1 MLLVFVNDSE
11 KKLKEVTLRLE
22 DEGKTDWL
30 FPNPMPFGLKPV
42 MTQQW
47 ARENLGLPMVHVEAK
62 IVMTIYMG
70 VKEIYALPLPNQH
83 IAASHMIKIFC
94 KKSLFILLERAKRDT
109 SRVTE
114 KATWWQMNIDI
125 ETLVKQLGKDYQE
138 IYDSGLIKYKTKITA
153 TVGYSTTTLDTK
165 REGLFFIFRE

>member
-70 VKEIYALPLPNQH
+70 LKKFTLYQCPTSILQQR
-83 IAASHMIKIFC
+83 SHMIKIF
-94 KKSLFILLERAKRDT
+94 L
-109 SRVTE
+109 
-114 KATWWQMNIDI
+114 
-125 ETLVKQLGKDYQE
+125 
-138 IYDSGLIKYKTKITA
+138 
-153 TVGYSTTTLDTK
+153 
-165 REGLFFIFRE
+165 

>member
-1 MLLVFVNDSE
+1 MKMKLTSDMRREGMLLVFVNDSE

-70 VKEIYALPLPNQH
+70 VKEIYALPMPNQH
-83 IAASHMIKIFC
+83 IAAALTYDKDFFVKKITFY
-94 KKSLFILLERAKRDT
+94 SLERAKEIQVALQKKR
-109 SRVTE
+109 
-114 KATWWQMNIDI
+114 
-125 ETLVKQLGKDYQE
+125 LGGK
-138 IYDSGLIKYKTKITA
+138 
-153 TVGYSTTTLDTK
+153 
-165 REGLFFIFRE
+165 

>member
-1 MLLVFVNDSE
+1 MKIDVETLIKHLGKPYQEIFEKGLIPYKTKPHGPIDEDEADLDMRREGMLLVFVNDSE

-47 ARENLGLPMVHVEAK
+47 ARENFGLPMVHVEAK

-70 VKEIYALPLPNQH
+70 VKEIYALPMPNQH
-83 IAASHMIKIFC
+83 IAAALTYDKDFFVKKITFY
-94 KKSLFILLERAKRDT
+94 SLERAKEIQVALQKKR
-109 SRVTE
+109 
-114 KATWWQMNIDI
+114 
-125 ETLVKQLGKDYQE
+125 LGGK
-138 IYDSGLIKYKTKITA
+138 
-153 TVGYSTTTLDTK
+153 
-165 REGLFFIFRE
+165 

>member
-1 MLLVFVNDSE
+1 MKIDVETLIKHLGKPYQEIFEKGLIPYKTKPHGPIDEDEADLDMRREGMLLVFVNDSE

-62 IVMTIYMG
+62 IVMT
-70 VKEIYALPLPNQH
+70 
-83 IAASHMIKIFC
+83 
-94 KKSLFILLERAKRDT
+94 
-109 SRVTE
+109 
-114 KATWWQMNIDI
+114 
-125 ETLVKQLGKDYQE
+125 
-138 IYDSGLIKYKTKITA
+138 
-153 TVGYSTTTLDTK
+153 
-165 REGLFFIFRE
+165 

>member
-1 MLLVFVNDSE
+1 MKIDVETLIKHLGKPYQEIFEKGLIPYKTKPHGPIDEDEADLDMRREGMLLVFVNDSE

-47 ARENLGLPMVHVEAK
+47 ARENLGLLMVHVEVK

-70 VKEIYALPLPNQH
+70 VKEIYALPMPNQH
-83 IAASHMIKIFC
+83 IAAALTYDKDFFVKKITFY
-94 KKSLFILLERAKRDT
+94 SLERAKEIQVALQKKR
-109 SRVTE
+109 
-114 KATWWQMNIDI
+114 
-125 ETLVKQLGKDYQE
+125 LGGK
-138 IYDSGLIKYKTKITA
+138 
-153 TVGYSTTTLDTK
+153 
-165 REGLFFIFRE
+165 

>member
-1 MLLVFVNDSE
+1 MKIDVETLIKHLGKPYQEIFEKGLIPYKTKPHGPIDEDEVDLDMRREGMLLVFVNDSE

-47 ARENLGLPMVHVEAK
+47 VRENLGLPMVHVEAK

-70 VKEIYALPLPNQH
+70 VKEIYALPMPNQH
-83 IAASHMIKIFC
+83 IAAALTYDKDFFVKKITFY
-94 KKSLFILLERAKRDT
+94 SLERAKEIQVALQKKR
-109 SRVTE
+109 
-114 KATWWQMNIDI
+114 
-125 ETLVKQLGKDYQE
+125 LGGK
-138 IYDSGLIKYKTKITA
+138 
-153 TVGYSTTTLDTK
+153 
-165 REGLFFIFRE
+165 

>member
-1 MLLVFVNDSE
+1 MKIDVETLIKHLGKPYQEIFEKGLIPYKTKPHGPIDEDEADLDMRREGMLLVFVNDSE

-70 VKEIYALPLPNQH
+70 VKEIYALPMPNQRGYAFVLKK
-83 IAASHMIKIFC
+83 ILSQGNWFPAAMRWG
-94 KKSLFILLERAKRDT
+94 KKAGWI
-109 SRVTE
+109 
-114 KATWWQMNIDI
+114 
-125 ETLVKQLGKDYQE
+125 G
-138 IYDSGLIKYKTKITA
+138 SGC
-153 TVGYSTTTLDTK
+153 
-165 REGLFFIFRE
+165 GLQNS

>member
-1 MLLVFVNDSE
+1 MKIDVETLIKHLGKPYQEIFEKGLIPYKTKPHGPIDEDEADLDMRREGMLLVFVNDSE

-47 ARENLGLPMVHVEAK
+47 ARENLGLPMVYVEAK

-70 VKEIYALPLPNQH
+70 VKEIYALPMPNQH
-83 IAASHMIKIFC
+83 IAAALTYDKDFFVKKITFY
-94 KKSLFILLERAKRDT
+94 SLERAKEIQVALQKKR
-109 SRVTE
+109 
-114 KATWWQMNIDI
+114 
-125 ETLVKQLGKDYQE
+125 LGGK
-138 IYDSGLIKYKTKITA
+138 
-153 TVGYSTTTLDTK
+153 
-165 REGLFFIFRE
+165 

>member
-1 MLLVFVNDSE
+1 MKIDVETLIKHLGKPYQEIFEKGLIPYKTKPHGPIDEDEADLDMRREGMLLVFVNDSE

-42 MTQQW
+42 MTQLW

-70 VKEIYALPLPNQH
+70 VKEIYALPMPNQH
-83 IAASHMIKIFC
+83 IAAALTYDKDFFVKKITFY
-94 KKSLFILLERAKRDT
+94 SLERAKEIQVALQKKR
-109 SRVTE
+109 
-114 KATWWQMNIDI
+114 
-125 ETLVKQLGKDYQE
+125 LGGK
-138 IYDSGLIKYKTKITA
+138 
-153 TVGYSTTTLDTK
+153 
-165 REGLFFIFRE
+165 

>member
-1 MLLVFVNDSE
+1 MKIDVETLIKHLGKPYQEIFEKGLIPYKTKPHGPIDEDEADLDMRREGMLLVFVNDSE

-47 ARENLGLPMVHVEAK
+47 VRENLGLQMVHVEAK

-70 VKEIYALPLPNQH
+70 VKEIYALPMPNQH
-83 IAASHMIKIFC
+83 IAAALTYDKDFFVKKITFY
-94 KKSLFILLERAKRDT
+94 SLERAKEIQAALQKKRPG
-109 SRVTE
+109 
-114 KATWWQMNIDI
+114 
-125 ETLVKQLGKDYQE
+125 GK
-138 IYDSGLIKYKTKITA
+138 
-153 TVGYSTTTLDTK
+153 
-165 REGLFFIFRE
+165 

>member
-1 MLLVFVNDSE
+1 MKIDVETLIKHLGKPYQEIFEKGLIPYKTKPHGPIDEDEVDLDMRREGMLLVFVNDSE

-47 ARENLGLPMVHVEAK
+47 ARENLGLSMVHVEAK

-70 VKEIYALPLPNQH
+70 VKEIYALPMPNQH
-83 IAASHMIKIFC
+83 IAAALTYDKDFFVKKITFY
-94 KKSLFILLERAKRDT
+94 SLERAKEIQVALQKKR
-109 SRVTE
+109 
-114 KATWWQMNIDI
+114 
-125 ETLVKQLGKDYQE
+125 LGGK
-138 IYDSGLIKYKTKITA
+138 
-153 TVGYSTTTLDTK
+153 
-165 REGLFFIFRE
+165 

>member
-1 MLLVFVNDSE
+1 MKIDVETLIKHLGKPYQEIFEKGLIPYKTKPHGPIDEDEVDLDMRREGMLLVFVNDSE

-47 ARENLGLPMVHVEAK
+47 ARENLSLPMVHVEAK

-70 VKEIYALPLPNQH
+70 VKEIYALPMPNQH
-83 IAASHMIKIFC
+83 IAAALTYDKDFFV
-94 KKSLFILLERAKRDT
+94 KKNHFLFFGASQRDT
-109 SRVTE
+109 GRITE
-114 KATWWQMNIDI
+114 KATWW
-125 ETLVKQLGKDYQE
+125 
-138 IYDSGLIKYKTKITA
+138 
-153 TVGYSTTTLDTK
+153 
-165 REGLFFIFRE
+165 

>member
-1 MLLVFVNDSE
+1 MKIDVETLIKHLGKPYQEIFEKGLIPYKTKPHGPIDEDEADLDMRREGMLLVFVNDSE

-30 FPNPMPFGLKPV
+30 FPKPMPFGLKPV

-70 VKEIYALPLPNQH
+70 LKKFTLYQCPTSILQQR
-83 IAASHMIKIFC
+83 SHMIKIFV
-94 KKSLFILLERAKRDT
+94 KKSLLFFGASQRDT
-109 SRVTE
+109 GRVTE
-114 KATWWQMNIDI
+114 KATWW
-125 ETLVKQLGKDYQE
+125 
-138 IYDSGLIKYKTKITA
+138 
-153 TVGYSTTTLDTK
+153 
-165 REGLFFIFRE
+165 

>member
-1 MLLVFVNDSE
+1 MKECFLVFVNDSE

-70 VKEIYALPLPNQH
+70 VKEIYALPMPNQH
-83 IAASHMIKIFC
+83 IAAALTYDKDFFV
-94 KKSLFILLERAKRDT
+94 KKSLFILWSEPKRYR
-109 SRVTE
+109 SRYR
-114 KATWWQMNIDI
+114 KSD
-125 ETLVKQLGKDYQE
+125 LVVNEY
-138 IYDSGLIKYKTKITA
+138 
-153 TVGYSTTTLDTK
+153 
-165 REGLFFIFRE
+165 

>member
-1 MLLVFVNDSE
+1 MKIDVETLIKHLGKPYQEIFEKGLITYKTKPHGPIDEDEADLDMRREGMLLVFVNDSE

-47 ARENLGLPMVHVEAK
+47 ARENLGLPMDHVEAK

-70 VKEIYALPLPNQH
+70 VKEIYALPMPNQH
-83 IAASHMIKIFC
+83 IAAALTYDKDFFVKKITFY
-94 KKSLFILLERAKRDT
+94 SLERAKEIQVALQKKR
-109 SRVTE
+109 
-114 KATWWQMNIDI
+114 
-125 ETLVKQLGKDYQE
+125 LGGK
-138 IYDSGLIKYKTKITA
+138 
-153 TVGYSTTTLDTK
+153 
-165 REGLFFIFRE
+165 

>member
-1 MLLVFVNDSE
+1 HGDVLMWLMKTLLTSGCTNQRGAGHLVFVNDSE

-70 VKEIYALPLPNQH
+70 VKEIYALPMPNQH
-83 IAASHMIKIFC
+83 IAAALTYDKDFFVKKITFY
-94 KKSLFILLERAKRDT
+94 SLERAKEIQVALQKKR
-109 SRVTE
+109 
-114 KATWWQMNIDI
+114 
-125 ETLVKQLGKDYQE
+125 LGGK
-138 IYDSGLIKYKTKITA
+138 
-153 TVGYSTTTLDTK
+153 
-165 REGLFFIFRE
+165 

>member
-1 MLLVFVNDSE
+1 MKIDVETLIKHLGKPYQEIFEKGLIPYKTKPHGPIDEDEADLDMRREGMLLVFVNDSE

-47 ARENLGLPMVHVEAK
+47 ARENLGLPMVNVEAK

-70 VKEIYALPLPNQH
+70 VKEIYALPMPNQH
-83 IAASHMIKIFC
+83 IAAALTYDKDFFVKKITFY
-94 KKSLFILLERAKRDT
+94 SLERAKEIQVALQKKR
-109 SRVTE
+109 
-114 KATWWQMNIDI
+114 
-125 ETLVKQLGKDYQE
+125 LGGK
-138 IYDSGLIKYKTKITA
+138 
-153 TVGYSTTTLDTK
+153 
-165 REGLFFIFRE
+165 

>member
-1 MLLVFVNDSE
+1 MKIDVETLIKHLGKPYQEIFEKGLIPYKTKPHGPIDEDEADLDMRREGMLLVFVNDSE

-47 ARENLGLPMVHVEAK
+47 ARENLGLPMVNVEAQ

-70 VKEIYALPLPNQH
+70 VKELYALPMPNQH
-83 IAASHMIKIFC
+83 IAAALTYDKDFFVKKITFY
-94 KKSLFILLERAKRDT
+94 SLERAKEIQVALQKKR
-109 SRVTE
+109 
-114 KATWWQMNIDI
+114 
-125 ETLVKQLGKDYQE
+125 LGGK
-138 IYDSGLIKYKTKITA
+138 
-153 TVGYSTTTLDTK
+153 
-165 REGLFFIFRE
+165 

>member
-1 MLLVFVNDSE
+1 MKIDVETLIKHLGKPYQEIFEKGLIPYKTKPHGPIDEDEADLDMRREGMLLVFVNDSE

-47 ARENLGLPMVHVEAK
+47 ARENLGLTMVHVEAK

-70 VKEIYALPLPNQH
+70 VKEIYALPMPNQH
-83 IAASHMIKIFC
+83 IAAALTYDKDFFVKKITFY
-94 KKSLFILLERAKRDT
+94 SLERAKEIQVALQKKR
-109 SRVTE
+109 
-114 KATWWQMNIDI
+114 
-125 ETLVKQLGKDYQE
+125 LGGK
-138 IYDSGLIKYKTKITA
+138 
-153 TVGYSTTTLDTK
+153 
-165 REGLFFIFRE
+165 